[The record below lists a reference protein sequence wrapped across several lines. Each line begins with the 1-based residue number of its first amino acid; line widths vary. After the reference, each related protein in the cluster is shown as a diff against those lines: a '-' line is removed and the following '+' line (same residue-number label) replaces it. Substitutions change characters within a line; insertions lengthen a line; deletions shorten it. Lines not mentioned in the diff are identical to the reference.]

1 MMATPPCHRF
11 AITVPERMAT
21 QINAICEADGRNRSE
36 FFREAVLVYLAA
48 KSRNL
53 QLLMPTGAEERK
65 DNPFYTFS
73 EWDSEADSIYDA
85 LR

>member
-1 MMATPPCHRF
+1 MATPPCHRF
-11 AITVPERMAT
+11 AITVPERMAA
-21 QINAICEADGRNRSE
+21 QINTICEVEGRNRSE
-36 FFREAVLVYLAA
+36 FFREAVRVYLVV

-53 QLLMPTGAEERK
+53 QFHLPTGEEERR
-65 DNPFYTFS
+65 DHPFHTFS